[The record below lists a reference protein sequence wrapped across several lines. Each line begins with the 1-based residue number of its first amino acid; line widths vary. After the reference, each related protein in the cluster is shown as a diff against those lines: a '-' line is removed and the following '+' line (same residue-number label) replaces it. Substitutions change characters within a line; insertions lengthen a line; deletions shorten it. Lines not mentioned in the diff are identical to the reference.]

1 MTPVKVT
8 TKTFRAIVTFLHS
21 WMKRKVSNYFLS
33 WKNTSITLIPMV
45 SFFLTREVRTF
56 FLRYQKPL
64 SEVSS
69 DRETTRESI
78 SVLFRRWPLWRSE
91 IITLFWV
98 RRETK
103 LPKVTHGHHLAHFHS
118 FFSDCAV
125 RPIILN
131 TWRFRLGR
139 GLLSSEKVS
148 VRPPTDK
155 EPQVSDVGLFF
166 FEIKLIITGPRKADL
181 WPKLIEFVSL
191 VELYK
196 RNLRNGTQNLVF
208 AVCRTCNPRKDPKF
222 LQNICNL
229 SNFELPLKKNRR
241 KDPPALVVVHNLCWV
256 TRAQVRASLS

>member
-1 MTPVKVT
+1 MVIIWL
-8 TKTFRAIVTFLHS
+8 TFTV
-21 WMKRKVSNYFLS
+21 
-33 WKNTSITLIPMV
+33 
-45 SFFLTREVRTF
+45 
-56 FLRYQKPL
+56 
-64 SEVSS
+64 
-69 DRETTRESI
+69 
-78 SVLFRRWPLWRSE
+78 
-91 IITLFWV
+91 
-98 RRETK
+98 
-103 LPKVTHGHHLAHFHS
+103 

-139 GLLSSEKVS
+139 GLLGSEKVS

-191 VELYK
+191 AELFK

-229 SNFELPLKKNRR
+229 SNFELPLKKDRR

-256 TRAQVRASLS
+256 TRAQVRASLG